1 MQVSTFYG
9 LLKILATMAGGS
21 HVVAEAL
28 LQVRM
33 QRGQLQMLPSVDNRQ
48 FLLCCWGPYRP
59 TLLTACCSCLGFLV
73 QAGISDTLR
82 NLLATSSLLA
92 AGTVSPGNV
101 LRSAEQV
108 GAACVVR
115 VSCKGRWGAQ
125 VVCELHLLLICLR
138 LPGCLTPQSYHPFLF
153 NSWAT

>member
-1 MQVSTFYG
+1 MGCSRSWPPWLAARTWWPRRCCRCACNEANSRCCH
-9 LLKILATMAGGS
+9 LLTI
-21 HVVAEAL
+21 V
-28 LQVRM
+28 
-33 QRGQLQMLPSVDNRQ
+33 